1 MSKASNWIQIVLFS
15 VFIFVFFI
23 FFLAIPDVKFSEQE
37 NRELSQI
44 PAFSFETLFSGKF
57 TKSFESYT
65 TDQFPLRDR
74 WITVKARAELLTGK
88 KSNKGVYLCS
98 GDTLIEAFAKPDEK
112 QLEVNMDAVR
122 AFSDSAGVPVY
133 FALIPGSAEIYSNL
147 LPKNA
152 PNYSQKEVI
161 DWCYERSGA
170 KNIDLYTILSE
181 HKSEYIFYRTDHH
194 WTSLG
199 AFYGYTALMDGMG
212 EISSSMTGLTR
223 QVVSDKFYGTVYSK
237 SGITWVRPD
246 TIEIFAKQE
255 PSTTVTN
262 YSGGDGVVTALYD
275 DSYLDKKDKYSMFLG
290 GITPMVTIKTGEKD
304 APSLLIV
311 RDSYTDS
318 VAPFLQDNFSN
329 IYIID
334 LRYYKSQL
342 MQQSLKDFIAQN
354 KVDEVLICYS
364 VANFASDTNVF
375 LLGT

>member
-1 MSKASNWIQIVLFS
+1 MSKTSNWIQIILFTA
-15 VFIFVFFI
+15 FIFVFFI
-23 FFLAIPDVKFSEQE
+23 LFLATPDVEFSEQE
-37 NRELSQI
+37 NRELSQA
-44 PAFSFETLFSGKF
+44 PDFSFEKLFSGKF
-57 TKSFESYT
+57 TESFESYT
-65 TDQFPLRDR
+65 TDQFPLRDS

-112 QLEVNMDAVR
+112 QLETNIDAVKT
-122 AFSDSAGVPVY
+122 FSDSADVPVY
-133 FALIPGSAEIYSNL
+133 FALIPGSAEIYSDL

-152 PNYSQKEVI
+152 PNYSQKVVI

-223 QVVSDKFYGTVYSK
+223 QVVSDEFYGTVYSK

-262 YSGGDGVVTALYD
+262 YSSGEGVVTALYD

-290 GITPMVTIKTGEKD
+290 GITPMITIKTGAEGT
-304 APSLLIV
+304 PSLLIV

-318 VAPFLQDNFSN
+318 LAPFLQDNFSN

-342 MQQSLKDFIAQN
+342 MQQPLKDFISQN
-354 KVDEVLICYS
+354 KVDKVLICYS